1 METCS
6 KTYSD
11 SGLKG
16 FYRGLS
22 ASFVRQATYS
32 TIRFAIYEELKTNL
46 GPNGNWYTLIAIAAS
61 SGFLGSL
68 AGNFADI
75 INIRM
80 QNDTALPVSQR
91 KGYRNIFHGLGQM
104 TRDEGMGSLLKGW
117 FPNCTRGAA
126 QTVGQLVSYD
136 ILKRN
141 LVEKTNLGDGLLT
154 QLTASFFAG
163 LIAVTITN
171 PIDVIKTRVMSGLG
185 SRSVVGHVLNSFRQE
200 GLRWMVKGWLP
211 SFMRIGP

>member
-1 METCS
+1 
-6 KTYSD
+6 
-11 SGLKG
+11 
-16 FYRGLS
+16 
-22 ASFVRQATYS
+22 
-32 TIRFAIYEELKTNL
+32 
-46 GPNGNWYTLIAIAAS
+46 
-61 SGFLGSL
+61 
-68 AGNFADI
+68 
-75 INIRM
+75 
-80 QNDTALPVSQR
+80 
-91 KGYRNIFHGLGQM
+91 M